1 MSVSSPASAH
11 QRLFASVVMSDAAP
25 TAAAPSGA
33 APPLS
38 PRRSSSF
45 GGSQKDLYVAPEKK
59 SVGEIMEQK
68 EGEDEAMARYKAQL
82 LGGAAAGAA
91 VSEDGDKRRVVP
103 VELRVLLEGRPDIVF
118 DLETASVSTA
128 AMAPMTF
135 VLKEAANYRV
145 QVSFRVQNEICSGLR
160 YRQAV
165 KRGVLTVDKT
175 DEMLGS
181 CAAQFRR
188 NSSAQFRPRTSLTG
202 QTRRRNSAA
211 HFSHRPNPPTQVRAR
226 RRQDPHRHVP
236 EARVG
241 DGAVRDARARDLRR
255 RRHVRRRRQRA
266 ARGVR
271 LRVLDQKGVGVR
283 EPRAS
288 RHAHMCVTCRSK
300 T

>member
-1 MSVSSPASAH
+1 MSVSSIA
-11 QRLFASVVMSDAAP
+11 MTDAAP
-25 TAAAPSGA
+25 TA

-188 NSSAQFRPRTSLTG
+188 NSSAQSAA
-202 QTRRRNSAA
+202 QSAA
-211 HFSHRPNPPTQVRAR
+211 HFSHRPDRPR
-226 RRQDPHRHVP
+226 RYGP
-236 EARVG
+236 
-241 DGAVRDARARDLRR
+241 DADKIHTVTFPKREWETAPSGML
-255 RRHVRRRRQRA
+255 
-266 ARGVR
+266 ARGTYAAAVTF
-271 LRVLDQKGVGVR
+271 VDDDKEQHAAFAYEFSIKKGW
-283 EPRAS
+283 E
-288 RHAHMCVTCRSK
+288 
-300 T
+300 

>member
-1 MSVSSPASAH
+1 MT
-11 QRLFASVVMSDAAP
+11 DAAP
-25 TAAAPSGA
+25 TA

-59 SVGEIMEQK
+59 TVGEIMEQK
-68 EGEDEAMARYKAQL
+68 EAEDEAMAGRQL
-82 LGGAAAGAA
+82 LGAAAAGAA

-188 NSSAQFRPRTSLTG
+188 NSAAQ
-202 QTRRRNSAA
+202 SAA

-226 RRQDPHRHVP
+226 RRQDPHRDLP

-255 RRHVRRRRQRA
+255 RRHIRRRRQRA

-271 LRVLDQKGVGVR
+271 VRVLDQKGVGVR

-288 RHAHMCVTCRSK
+288 RHAHMCVTCRSR

>member
-1 MSVSSPASAH
+1 MSVSSIA
-11 QRLFASVVMSDAAP
+11 MTDAAP
-25 TAAAPSGA
+25 TA

-188 NSSAQFRPRTSLTG
+188 NSSAQFRRALLSPAQS
-202 QTRRRNSAA
+202 S
-211 HFSHRPNPPTQVRAR
+211 SQVRAR
-226 RRQDPHRHVP
+226 RRQDPHRHLP

-241 DGAVRDARARDLRR
+241 DGAVRDARARHLRR

-288 RHAHMCVTCRSK
+288 RHAHMCVTCRSR

>member
-1 MSVSSPASAH
+1 MSVSSIA
-11 QRLFASVVMSDAAP
+11 MTDAAP
-25 TAAAPSGA
+25 TA

-103 VELRVLLEGRPDIVF
+103 VELRILLEGRPDIVF

-188 NSSAQFRPRTSLTG
+188 NSSAQFRRALLSPIQRPRRYG
-202 QTRRRNSAA
+202 
-211 HFSHRPNPPTQVRAR
+211 P
-226 RRQDPHRHVP
+226 
-236 EARVG
+236 
-241 DGAVRDARARDLRR
+241 DADKIHTVTFPKREWETAPAGML
-255 RRHVRRRRQRA
+255 
-266 ARGVR
+266 ARGTYAAAVTF
-271 LRVLDQKGVGVR
+271 VDDDKEQHAAFAYEFSIKKGW
-283 EPRAS
+283 E
-288 RHAHMCVTCRSK
+288 
-300 T
+300 

>member
-1 MSVSSPASAH
+1 MA
-11 QRLFASVVMSDAAP
+11 DAAP
-25 TAAAPSGA
+25 TA

-188 NSSAQFRPRTSLTG
+188 NSSAQ
-202 QTRRRNSAA
+202 SAA
-211 HFSHRPNPPTQVRAR
+211 HFSHRPNPPTQVRTR
-226 RRQDPHRHVP
+226 RRQDPHRDVS

-241 DGAVRDARARDLRR
+241 DGAGGDVRARHLRR
-255 RRHVRRRRQRA
+255 RRHVRRRRQGG

-288 RHAHMCVTCRSK
+288 RHAHMCVTCRSR

>member
-1 MSVSSPASAH
+1 MT
-11 QRLFASVVMSDAAP
+11 DAAP
-25 TAAAPSGA
+25 TA

-188 NSSAQFRPRTSLTG
+188 NSSAQFRRALLS
-202 QTRRRNSAA
+202 
-211 HFSHRPNPPTQVRAR
+211 PTQRPR
-226 RRQDPHRHVP
+226 RYGP
-236 EARVG
+236 
-241 DGAVRDARARDLRR
+241 DADKIHTVTFPKREWETAPSGML
-255 RRHVRRRRQRA
+255 
-266 ARGVR
+266 ARGTYAAAVTF
-271 LRVLDQKGVGVR
+271 VDDDKEQHAAFAYEFSIKKGW
-283 EPRAS
+283 E
-288 RHAHMCVTCRSK
+288 
-300 T
+300 

>member
-1 MSVSSPASAH
+1 MT
-11 QRLFASVVMSDAAP
+11 DAAP
-25 TAAAPSGA
+25 TA

-59 SVGEIMEQK
+59 TVGEIMEQK

-145 QVSFRVQNEICSGLR
+145 QVSFRVQNEICAGLR
-160 YRQAV
+160 YRLTV
-165 KRGVLTVDKT
+165 KRGFIVVDRQE
-175 DEMLGS
+175 EMLGS
-181 CAAQFRR
+181 YGPDAEK
-188 NSSAQFRPRTSLTG
+188 
-202 QTRRRNSAA
+202 
-211 HFSHRPNPPTQVRAR
+211 V
-226 RRQDPHRHVP
+226 HVVTFP
-236 EARVG
+236 KREWETAPSG
-241 DGAVRDARARDLRR
+241 ML
-255 RRHVRRRRQRA
+255 
-266 ARGVR
+266 ARGTYSAEVEF
-271 LRVLDQKGVGVR
+271 VDDDKQVHATFNYEFSIKKGWQ
-283 EPRAS
+283 
-288 RHAHMCVTCRSK
+288 
-300 T
+300 

>member
-1 MSVSSPASAH
+1 MA
-11 QRLFASVVMSDAAP
+11 DAAP
-25 TAAAPSGA
+25 TA

-59 SVGEIMEQK
+59 TVGEIMEQK

-188 NSSAQFRPRTSLTG
+188 NSAAQ
-202 QTRRRNSAA
+202 SAA
-211 HFSHRPNPPTQVRAR
+211 QSATQFSHRPNPPSQVRAR
-226 RRQDPHRHVP
+226 RRRDPHRDRP
-236 EARVG
+236 EARMG

-255 RRHVRRRRQRA
+255 RRHIRRRRQRA
-266 ARGVR
+266 ARGVC

-288 RHAHMCVTCRSK
+288 RHAHMCVTCRSRS
-300 T
+300 

>member
-1 MSVSSPASAH
+1 MSVSSIA
-11 QRLFASVVMSDAAP
+11 MTDAAP
-25 TAAAPSGA
+25 TA

-188 NSSAQFRPRTSLTG
+188 NSSAQFRRALLSPAK
-202 QTRRRNSAA
+202 Q
-211 HFSHRPNPPTQVRAR
+211 PPSQVRAR
-226 RRQDPHRHVP
+226 RRQDPHRHLP

-255 RRHVRRRRQRA
+255 RRHIRRRRQGA

-288 RHAHMCVTCRSK
+288 RHAHMCVTCRSRA
-300 T
+300 

>member
-1 MSVSSPASAH
+1 
-11 QRLFASVVMSDAAP
+11 
-25 TAAAPSGA
+25 
-33 APPLS
+33 
-38 PRRSSSF
+38 
-45 GGSQKDLYVAPEKK
+45 
-59 SVGEIMEQK
+59 MEQK

-188 NSSAQFRPRTSLTG
+188 NSAAQTSSL
-202 QTRRRNSAA
+202 
-211 HFSHRPNPPTQVRAR
+211 RPNPPTQVRAR
-226 RRQDPHRHVP
+226 RRQDPHRDLS

-255 RRHVRRRRQRA
+255 RRHIRRRRQRA

-288 RHAHMCVTCRSK
+288 RHAHMCVTCRSRA
-300 T
+300 

>member
-1 MSVSSPASAH
+1 MT
-11 QRLFASVVMSDAAP
+11 DAAP
-25 TAAAPSGA
+25 TA

-59 SVGEIMEQK
+59 TVGEIMEQK

-175 DEMLGS
+175 DEMLAS
-181 CAAQFRR
+181 CAAQFR
-188 NSSAQFRPRTSLTG
+188 
-202 QTRRRNSAA
+202 
-211 HFSHRPNPPTQVRAR
+211 
-226 RRQDPHRHVP
+226 
-236 EARVG
+236 
-241 DGAVRDARARDLRR
+241 
-255 RRHVRRRRQRA
+255 
-266 ARGVR
+266 
-271 LRVLDQKGVGVR
+271 
-283 EPRAS
+283 
-288 RHAHMCVTCRSK
+288 
-300 T
+300 

>member
-1 MSVSSPASAH
+1 MA
-11 QRLFASVVMSDAAP
+11 DAAP
-25 TAAAPSGA
+25 TA

-181 CAAQFRR
+181 CAAQLRR
-188 NSSAQFRPRTSLTG
+188 NSAAQLGGANPPRTSLTG
-202 QTRRRNSAA
+202 PTLPRRYG
-211 HFSHRPNPPTQVRAR
+211 P
-226 RRQDPHRHVP
+226 
-236 EARVG
+236 
-241 DGAVRDARARDLRR
+241 DADKIHTVTFPKREWDTAP
-255 RRHVRRRRQRA
+255 A
-266 ARGVR
+266 GMFARGTYAAAVTF
-271 LRVLDQKGVGVR
+271 VDDDKEEHAAFAYEFSIKKGW
-283 EPRAS
+283 E
-288 RHAHMCVTCRSK
+288 
-300 T
+300 

>member
-1 MSVSSPASAH
+1 MSVSSIA
-11 QRLFASVVMSDAAP
+11 MTDAAP
-25 TAAAPSGA
+25 TAA
-33 APPLS
+33 PPLS
-38 PRRSSSF
+38 SRRSSSF

-188 NSSAQFRPRTSLTG
+188 NSSAQFRRALLSPAQPSHAGTG
-202 QTRRRNSAA
+202 PTPTRSTPSPSRSA
-211 HFSHRPNPPTQVRAR
+211 S
-226 RRQDPHRHVP
+226 
-236 EARVG
+236 G
-241 DGAVRDARARDLRR
+241 RR
-255 RRHVRRRRQRA
+255 RRPGCSRAGPTPPPSHSSTTTRSSTRRSPTSSRSKRGGSERA
-266 ARGVR
+266 AGQPPCAYVCH
-271 LRVLDQKGVGVR
+271 V
-283 EPRAS
+283 S
-288 RHAHMCVTCRSK
+288 
-300 T
+300 

>member
-1 MSVSSPASAH
+1 MA
-11 QRLFASVVMSDAAP
+11 DAAP
-25 TAAAPSGA
+25 TA

-188 NSSAQFRPRTSLTG
+188 NSAAQSAAQ
-202 QTRRRNSAA
+202 SAA

-226 RRQDPHRHVP
+226 RRQDPHRHLP

-255 RRHVRRRRQRA
+255 RRHIRRRRQRA

-271 LRVLDQKGVGVR
+271 VRVLDQKGVGVR

-288 RHAHMCVTCRSK
+288 RHAHMCVTCRSR

>member
-1 MSVSSPASAH
+1 MT
-11 QRLFASVVMSDAAP
+11 DAAP
-25 TAAAPSGA
+25 TA

-59 SVGEIMEQK
+59 TVGEIMEQK

-188 NSSAQFRPRTSLTG
+188 NSSAQFRRALLS
-202 QTRRRNSAA
+202 
-211 HFSHRPNPPTQVRAR
+211 PTQRPR
-226 RRQDPHRHVP
+226 RYGP
-236 EARVG
+236 
-241 DGAVRDARARDLRR
+241 DADKIHTVTFPKREWETAPSGML
-255 RRHVRRRRQRA
+255 
-266 ARGVR
+266 ARGTYAAAVTF
-271 LRVLDQKGVGVR
+271 VDDDKEQHAAFAYEFSIKKGW
-283 EPRAS
+283 E
-288 RHAHMCVTCRSK
+288 
-300 T
+300 

>member
-1 MSVSSPASAH
+1 MT
-11 QRLFASVVMSDAAP
+11 DAAP
-25 TAAAPSGA
+25 TA

-188 NSSAQFRPRTSLTG
+188 NSAAQFRPRTSLTG

-211 HFSHRPNPPTQVRAR
+211 HFSHRPNPPR
-226 RRQDPHRHVP
+226 RYGP
-236 EARVG
+236 
-241 DGAVRDARARDLRR
+241 DADKIHTVTFPKREWETAPSGML
-255 RRHVRRRRQRA
+255 
-266 ARGVR
+266 ARGTYAAAVTF
-271 LRVLDQKGVGVR
+271 VDDDKEQHAAFAYEFSIKKGW
-283 EPRAS
+283 E
-288 RHAHMCVTCRSK
+288 
-300 T
+300 

>member
-181 CAAQFRR
+181 CAAQFRPK
-188 NSSAQFRPRTSLTG
+188 SAAQFRRALLSPARS
-202 QTRRRNSAA
+202 S
-211 HFSHRPNPPTQVRAR
+211 SQVRAR
-226 RRQDPHRHVP
+226 RGQDSYRHLP
-236 EARVG
+236 EALVG
-241 DGAVRDARARDLRR
+241 DGAGGDVRARHVRH
-255 RRHVRRRRQRA
+255 RRHVRRRRQ
-266 ARGVR
+266 
-271 LRVLDQKGVGVR
+271 
-283 EPRAS
+283 
-288 RHAHMCVTCRSK
+288 
-300 T
+300 